1 MKKQSEIYPWESVI
15 LAEDFYAM
23 VEWYK
28 NILSFKSS
36 LLVDDE
42 YRYCSLKNK
51 QGIEIGIADSKQ
63 MGIKNPNRKNNTV
76 VLQFGVN
83 SVKDFF
89 IYLQKKGET
98 ITFGPS
104 FDKSGKF
111 WYGGFNDL
119 EGNPIWVV
127 ETNCPK

>member
-1 MKKQSEIYPWESVI
+1 
-15 LAEDFYAM
+15 M

-28 NILSFKSS
+28 NTLSFTSS

-83 SVKDFF
+83 SIKDFF
-89 IYLQKKGET
+89 IYLQKKGR
-98 ITFGPS
+98 
-104 FDKSGKF
+104 DD
-111 WYGGFNDL
+111 N
-119 EGNPIWVV
+119 IWAIL
-127 ETNCPK
+127 

>member
-28 NILSFKSS
+28 NTLSFKSS

-42 YRYCSLKNK
+42 YRYCRLTNK

-83 SVKDFF
+83 
-89 IYLQKKGET
+89 
-98 ITFGPS
+98 
-104 FDKSGKF
+104 
-111 WYGGFNDL
+111 
-119 EGNPIWVV
+119 
-127 ETNCPK
+127 